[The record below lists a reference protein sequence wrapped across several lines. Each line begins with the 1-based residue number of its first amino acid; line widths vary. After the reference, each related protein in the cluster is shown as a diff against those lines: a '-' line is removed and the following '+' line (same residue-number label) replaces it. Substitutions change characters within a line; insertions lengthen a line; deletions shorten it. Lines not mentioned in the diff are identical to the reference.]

1 MRPTKIFLYKHANVD
16 KLKEKLK
23 CLAEIFQQELDK
35 STDNP
40 TILNV
45 EDAWLYF
52 KRTILTATERNAPQ
66 NISLGD
72 GMFPGSPHHK
82 DD

>member
-1 MRPTKIFLYKHANVD
+1 M
-16 KLKEKLK
+16 K
-23 CLAEIFQQELDK
+23 CLAEIFQQQELDK
-35 STDNP
+35 STHNQA
-40 TILNV
+40 ISNV

-66 NISLGD
+66 NISPGD